1 MFNLK
6 IVAFAGAALFAFALG
21 GPAEAATIK
30 KRAGVTY
37 SCTITTN
44 GYERCVAIKKKRI
57 AKRRTNTQRRN
68 ATLPQAEWPVQYD
81 TTHIHSVASRFVGLH
96 ERSDRGALKQIVN
109 VDPARTPWCAAFV
122 NAMLNRLG
130 IEGTGSNHARSFLRY
145 GVATNTPRK
154 GDIVV
159 LGRHVGFYEGHVT
172 RNGRTYVAVLGG
184 NQGNSVRT
192 SYYLAS
198 RVIAY
203 RRVA

>member
-6 IVAFAGAALFAFALG
+6 IVAFAGATLFAFALG
-21 GPAEAATIK
+21 VPAEAATIK

-37 SCTITTN
+37 SCTITKH
-44 GYERCVAIKKKRI
+44 GYEKCVAIKKKRV
-57 AKRRTNTQRRN
+57 AKRNTHRRN

-96 ERSDRGALKQIVN
+96 ERSHRSTLRQVVN

-122 NAMLNRLG
+122 NAMLNRSG
-130 IEGTGSNHARSFLRY
+130 IQGTGSNQARSFLRY
-145 GVATNTPRK
+145 GVATNAPRK

-192 SYYLAS
+192 SYFPAS
-198 RVIAY
+198 RVLSY